1 MEDNYIQMHC
11 TYSDRDFPD
20 DDDNNNEI
28 RVKWLNI
35 IMHMQFFLIKCG
47 ISRHNLVF
55 APGKRLPADQ
65 NLSKRW
71 S

>member
-28 RVKWLNI
+28 RVK
-35 IMHMQFFLIKCG
+35 
-47 ISRHNLVF
+47 
-55 APGKRLPADQ
+55 
-65 NLSKRW
+65 
-71 S
+71 